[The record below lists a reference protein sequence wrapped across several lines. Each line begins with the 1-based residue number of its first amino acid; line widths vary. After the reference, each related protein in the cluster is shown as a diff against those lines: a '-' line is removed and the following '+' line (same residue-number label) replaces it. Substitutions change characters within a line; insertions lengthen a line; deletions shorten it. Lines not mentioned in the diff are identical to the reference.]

1 MHMVNRV
8 PCIALAV
15 NELNVCIRMN
25 QQQANEFS
33 ASVASSANDSDF
45 YFVMHKRYLFLVVFG
60 LNSSPDD
67 ILIAKNFTKT
77 SNILTCETT
86 VHLSILAKFAIHQVI
101 A

>member
-1 MHMVNRV
+1 MVNRI
-8 PCIALAV
+8 PRIALAV

-45 YFVMHKRYLFLVVFG
+45 YLVVHMRYLFLGVVFS

-67 ILIAKNFTKT
+67 ILITKNLTKT
-77 SNILTCETT
+77 SNILTCETA
-86 VHLSILAKFAIHQVI
+86 VHLSVLAKFAVHEVI